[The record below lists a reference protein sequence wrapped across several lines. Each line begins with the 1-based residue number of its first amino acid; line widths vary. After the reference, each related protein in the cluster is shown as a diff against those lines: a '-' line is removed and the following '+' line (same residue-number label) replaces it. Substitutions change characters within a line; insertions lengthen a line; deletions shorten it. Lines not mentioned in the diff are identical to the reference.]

1 MSERIIRRT
10 AEDDL
15 PEVFAIYERAR
26 AFMRANGNPTQWGSS
41 RPAEETVRRDVAE
54 GRSYLVCEDGRILGV
69 FACLPGPDPTYALIE
84 EGEWQNDLPYAVIHR
99 IAAAEEGRGILGSA
113 LRFAE
118 SLAPS
123 VRIDT
128 HPDNAPMR
136 HLLEREGFC
145 RCGIIYTDDGT
156 VRLAYQK

>member
-1 MSERIIRRT
+1 MTERVIRRT

-54 GRSYLVCEDGRILGV
+54 GCSYLVCEDGR
-69 FACLPGPDPTYALIE
+69 
-84 EGEWQNDLPYAVIHR
+84 
-99 IAAAEEGRGILGSA
+99 ILGSA

-128 HPDNAPMR
+128 HPDNAPVR

-145 RCGIIYTDDGT
+145 RCGIIFTDDGM